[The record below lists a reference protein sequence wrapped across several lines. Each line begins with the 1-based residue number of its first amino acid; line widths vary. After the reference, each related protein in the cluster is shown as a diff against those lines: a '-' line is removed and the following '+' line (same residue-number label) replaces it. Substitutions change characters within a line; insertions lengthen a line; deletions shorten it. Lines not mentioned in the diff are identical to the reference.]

1 LPSRA
6 RLARL
11 TCRRAA
17 RQLLD
22 EVGCTVLSV
31 GNRPS
36 LVPFHSKVLR
46 LTGNQE
52 WRLEDPQDAAVGKAA
67 GVESEE
73 SA

>member
-1 LPSRA
+1 M
-6 RLARL
+6 
-11 TCRRAA
+11 
-17 RQLLD
+17 
-22 EVGCTVLSV
+22 LSV